1 MIFVTHC
8 TLTLCHSCPLTSAPD
23 EIKYALWSWSVTGNK
38 SAHAI
43 IRLFNKYSAS
53 IPTNFSP
60 ISQER
65 DTQTSCRG
73 KSSLAVFSSAPD
85 RLYAMV
91 VLAVMLVLRH
101 QVASSDYGHRRGPGE
116 SPPAGFTKQAESA
129 IRKVISR
136 MSEIGQSRAC
146 ELPSTVSSC
155 YQDNKEG
162 RSGLHTPE
170 ARYDHS
176 ASRYVDILDALVRI
190 WEEKRALKT
199 AGTGG
204 LRACDPCFSA
214 HESRASSSAS
224 GQYSTTTGPAGV
236 PPPYHSH
243 LPSSQLPQQHQQPP
257 PLPQQR
263 QQQQQPEQQPPPV
276 YLDLNLLGTELFSDA
291 AAAFTWDSLGT
302 IDWSTMGGM
311 GGI

>member
-8 TLTLCHSCPLTSAPD
+8 TLTLCHSCPLASAPD
-23 EIKYALWSWSVTGNK
+23 EIKYALWSWSITGNK

-53 IPTNFSP
+53 IPSHFPP
-60 ISQER
+60 ITQ
-65 DTQTSCRG
+65 DLDIQTSCRG

-116 SPPAGFTKQAESA
+116 SPPAGFTKQAESS

-146 ELPSTVSSC
+146 ELPSTATSC
-155 YQDNKEG
+155 YHDNKEG
-162 RSGLHTPE
+162 RSLYTPE

-199 AGTGG
+199 AGTVG
-204 LRACDPCFSA
+204 LRGCDPCFSS

-224 GQYSTTTGPAGV
+224 GQYSATGPNGV
-236 PPPYHSH
+236 PPSYHSH
-243 LPSSQLPQQHQQPP
+243 PTSATSTSQLPQQ
-257 PLPQQR
+257 
-263 QQQQQPEQQPPPV
+263 QQQLEQQQPPV